1 MLMKKS
7 LFDFGYFR
15 YTLRRMLPYSLV
27 MLLILILSSFLVF
40 GITDEVSS
48 LAIGKIRY
56 IGVELLGC
64 TSTAF
69 MYIIPI
75 ALCIGMFG
83 FIHKKN
89 YADFIL
95 SSPVKRS
102 SVFFTNIIS
111 ALIMISVM
119 LVVNL
124 LFIALVISAGE
135 NYQAYVSAGDYF
147 LSFFYNLAGYMLVFA
162 ASSFAAVITGTAITQ
177 AYMTFIILFLPTFI
191 TAYIQFPF
199 LIQSYTSFMTS
210 QYTIPLNQIL
220 LIPNIPAM
228 PITQIML
235 TASGYQYAEFYG
247 IHYFFEAKSIC
258 YTLLVAVL
266 YVIAGMLL
274 FRKYKAENA
283 GKSFV
288 NKGVGIFAYAG
299 SFGPVMALIFL
310 IFAHADYTDMF
321 DSPLFYLF
329 IIVSFI
335 SFIIATLIFNKGFTE
350 FGKHLVI
357 YLVLIISTSV
367 ISGIINVTA
376 ERSLKTIDFRTDEI
390 KSVSVYMK
398 PVNAQPITD
407 TYVSKNYIKV
417 KIDDEDM
424 LDLLSG
430 GNDTG
435 TDYYCEITLSNGK
448 QATVVSRL
456 TEEFINA
463 LYNYI
468 DENVEIK
475 KTLLFLPG
483 ADHVVC
489 TSLNIET
496 SHGYSTYSSSF
507 EKKNEI
513 QIKITERE
521 KEYLDIPI
529 SKLYQNRNSVTRFG
543 YVSNYEEDMLNYG
556 FINSDSVNFSLAAL
570 RNYNGQYYASNY
582 FIDNSSQFF
591 NGFAKE
597 SHERAERILK
607 KIDSSTT
614 VSIAGAF
621 DLGEEQYILLDEIIP
636 SLPAVM
642 PGDFSNAVKNALN
655 EPIGTENIV
664 AVAIS
669 SEKETALVFM
679 DVERDIKP
687 LIDIYLE
694 RVTEMLDKRADE
706 SGKADSAEISQSYY
720 MDGMYTKGMEAYLA
734 VNAMFGGELSESGAY
749 FDLKAFGIN
758 CNDLSELIK
767 SEKDYINSIVTRKY
781 TKDTLSDEYYFI
793 SVITDFNDMSGRLKP
808 AVIPISKEMLLT
820 ISDEFEYLDS
830 KAELFDSN
838 KVQKA
843 ICDPEYYTDI
853 TGRKDIEYLMLLLK
867 DSYFRNTT
875 AGMFDNYSGYYVYS
889 GEPDFAFYHYG
900 SVNIDYIYNDGTV
913 ESAEILDTDHVQEVL
928 IRKAGEE

>member
-1 MLMKKS
+1 
-7 LFDFGYFR
+7 
-15 YTLRRMLPYSLV
+15 

-513 QIKITERE
+513 QKKITERE

>member
-513 QIKITERE
+513 QKKITERE

-758 CNDLSELIK
+758 CKDLSELIK

>member
-27 MLLILILSSFLVF
+27 MLLILVLSSFLVF
-40 GITDEVSS
+40 GITDEVST

-56 IGVELLGC
+56 IGVELIGC
-64 TSTAF
+64 TSMAF

-102 SVFFTNIIS
+102 SVYFTNIVS
-111 ALIMISVM
+111 GFVMISVM
-119 LVVNL
+119 LAVNL

-135 NYQAYVSAGDYF
+135 NYQAYVSASDYI

-162 ASSFAAVITGTAITQ
+162 VSSFAAVLTGTAITQ
-177 AYMTFIILFLPTFI
+177 AYMTFIILLLPAFI
-191 TAYIQFPF
+191 AAYVQLPF
-199 LIQSYTSFMTS
+199 LIQPYTSFMTS
-210 QYTIPLNQIL
+210 QYTIPLNQIF

-228 PITQIML
+228 PITMAML
-235 TASGYQYAEFYG
+235 EASGYEYAEFYG

-258 YTLLVAVL
+258 YTLLVAIL

-274 FRKYKAENA
+274 FKKYKAENA

-299 SFGPVMALIFL
+299 SFGPVMALILL

-335 SFIIATLIFNKGFTE
+335 AFIIATLIFNKGFAG
-350 FGKHLVI
+350 FGKHLVL

-367 ISGIINVTA
+367 ISGVVNNIA
-376 ERSLKTIDFRTDEI
+376 EHSVKTIDFRTDEI

-398 PVNAQPITD
+398 PINAQPITD
-407 TYVSKNYIKV
+407 TYISKNYIKI

-424 LDLLSG
+424 LNLLSG

-435 TDYYCEITLSNGK
+435 TDYYCEITLPNGK
-448 QATVVSRL
+448 QVTVVSRL
-456 TEEFINA
+456 TEEFVDA

-496 SHGYSTYSSSF
+496 SQGYSTYSSSF
-507 EKKNEI
+507 EKKNETKI
-513 QIKITERE
+513 IITERE
-521 KEYLDIPI
+521 KEYLEIPI
-529 SKLYQNRNSVTRFG
+529 SKLYQNRNTVNRFG
-543 YVSNYEEDMLNYG
+543 YVNTYEDMLNYG
-556 FINSDSVNFSLAAL
+556 FINSDSVNFSLVAL

-597 SHERAERILK
+597 SHERAERIVK
-607 KIDSSTT
+607 KIDSSAT

-706 SGKADSAEISQSYY
+706 YEKSDSTEISQYYY
-720 MDGMYTKGMEAYLA
+720 MDGMYAKGMEAYLA
-734 VNAMFGGELSESGAY
+734 LNAMFGGEISESSAY
-749 FDLKAFGIN
+749 FDIKAFGIS
-758 CNDLSELIK
+758 CKDLSELIK
-767 SEKDYINSIVTRKY
+767 PEKDYINSIVTRKY

-793 SVITDFNDMSGRLKP
+793 SVITDFNDKSGRLKP

-843 ICDPEYYTDI
+843 ICDPEYYSDI

-875 AGMFDNYSGYYVYS
+875 AGMFDNYAGYYVYS
-889 GEPDFAFYHYG
+889 GAPDFAFYHYG
-900 SVNIDYIYNDGTV
+900 FVNINYVYNDGTV
-913 ESAEILDTDHVQEVL
+913 ESAEILDTDHVQEIL

>member
-513 QIKITERE
+513 QKKITERE

-706 SGKADSAEISQSYY
+706 SGKADSAEISHSYY
-720 MDGMYTKGMEAYLA
+720 MDSMYTKGMEAFLA